1 MSSVRLTV
9 PCGAAPLA
17 CIRRSGITS
26 RAKWASFSISQTSCN
41 SAGPRGPAV
50 WMLKLSVTGVP
61 DAWAR
66 GGFLDSSFIRLL
78 RLRLGRLATHYSL
91 RGIEVAARRPPC
103 CGVPV
108 SQRRLPWPH
117 LLTDVRSREPG
128 RGTHIAIGL
137 AITLALLLRLCRSCL
152 NRPRCDRRLT
162 SLQIHH

>member
-1 MSSVRLTV
+1 M
-9 PCGAAPLA
+9 P
-17 CIRRSGITS
+17 RSLMTIVTWCS
-26 RAKWASFSISQTSCN
+26 ASGN

-128 RGTHIAIGL
+128 AWQAHSHWLGNHFGSIA
-137 AITLALLLRLCRSCL
+137 AIVPILPQSSAMRSLLNFASDPPLMSFC
-152 NRPRCDRRLT
+152 
-162 SLQIHH
+162 